1 MVMTRSALTS
11 SWVVIA
17 LALTRVKLMLRS
29 ANVVTHGLGPVALS
43 RAAAAMLRPAMWVQT
58 NSRQRPDGR
67 ESAR

>member
-43 RAAAAMLRPAMWVQT
+43 RAAAMLRPAMWVQT